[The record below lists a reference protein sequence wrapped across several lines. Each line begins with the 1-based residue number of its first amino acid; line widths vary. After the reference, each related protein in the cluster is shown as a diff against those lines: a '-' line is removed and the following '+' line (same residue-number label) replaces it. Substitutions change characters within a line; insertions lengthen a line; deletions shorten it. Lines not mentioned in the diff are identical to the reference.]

1 MGWVLGAVQPLPAAA
16 AALEG
21 ADVHLCPSV
30 EVLSSP
36 GEGLTGGGGS
46 GWFVGGEEGGWGWHN
61 PFLQAVAPQRLLPSL
76 AVVIR
81 AHWPGRGRAQRGW
94 SQDKALSGWA
104 HSDPAGQGGK
114 IPREVLFSAAA

>member
-46 GWFVGGEEGGWGWHN
+46 GWFVGREEGGVGLAQ
-61 PFLQAVAPQRLLPSL
+61 PLPPGCGPSEAL
-76 AVVIR
+76 AKS
-81 AHWPGRGRAQRGW
+81 GRG
-94 SQDKALSGWA
+94 D
-104 HSDPAGQGGK
+104 
-114 IPREVLFSAAA
+114 